1 MDYKLSYF
9 YGVYPG
15 RALGN
20 LILLDPLLPPRKC
33 PLNCIVCPLPKPK
46 TSMYQSG
53 IEIPVNDVYE
63 DLLSSIPEST
73 YIDGVLIWGYGEP
86 LLTRNLDELLL
97 HVKILLRKQGFQSK
111 TYIHSSLIPLVK
123 TCSKQENTEQT
134 SKCVEYSLLIN
145 QVEGFLVPFIWYE
158 SEKYLFGWPRET
170 GFSNYINTLR
180 ELFHDKTN
188 KLLIELYLFRL
199 NNEQYPSPSHL
210 DEVVIYL
217 KKLGVKHVILKPV
230 DRPVNH
236 SDIKPPPLKLVE
248 KSSEYLTREGFK
260 TIIDGFSKPS
270 LYKWKNTART
280 LYNQI
285 LRIPLKYSEIRELY
299 SELGVIALDNLLSKG
314 LAKRTTWSGEVYY
327 TGIQRETT
335 L

>member
-145 QVEGFLVPFIWYE
+145 QVEGFLVPFIW
-158 SEKYLFGWPRET
+158 
-170 GFSNYINTLR
+170 
-180 ELFHDKTN
+180 
-188 KLLIELYLFRL
+188 
-199 NNEQYPSPSHL
+199 
-210 DEVVIYL
+210 
-217 KKLGVKHVILKPV
+217 
-230 DRPVNH
+230 
-236 SDIKPPPLKLVE
+236 
-248 KSSEYLTREGFK
+248 
-260 TIIDGFSKPS
+260 
-270 LYKWKNTART
+270 
-280 LYNQI
+280 
-285 LRIPLKYSEIRELY
+285 
-299 SELGVIALDNLLSKG
+299 
-314 LAKRTTWSGEVYY
+314 
-327 TGIQRETT
+327 
-335 L
+335 